1 MMLTEELVNFAHRVI
16 EDPGPDPA
24 LRYQSEQD
32 YERLLS
38 ALLAS
43 HPRREGVWIFAYGSL
58 LWKPEVEHVASR
70 IGTLRGWHR
79 AFCAQITRFRGSK
92 EQPGLMMSLDRGGE
106 CHGVLLKLP
115 SADRDR
121 QLLALLRREII
132 LKPSSNVPRW
142 VTVSTGSGPV
152 RAITFVANRQSP
164 AYVAKLCLD
173 DVAGNLATACGHW
186 GSGAEY
192 LYRTVSWL
200 ASMNIKDRN
209 LWALQAL
216 VAEKIGARLQ
226 LLECVESPPD
236 DTLA

>member
-1 MMLTEELVNFAHRVI
+1 MMLTEELVNLAHRVI

-38 ALLAS
+38 ALLSS
-43 HPRREGVWIFAYGSL
+43 HPRGEGVWIFAYGSL
-58 LWKPEVEHVASR
+58 LWKPEFEHVASR

-79 AFCAQITRFRGSK
+79 AFCVRITRFRGSK
-92 EQPGLMMSLDRGGE
+92 EQPGLMMSLDRGGQ

-121 QLLALLRREII
+121 RLLALLRREII
-132 LKPSSNVPRW
+132 LKPSNNVARW
-142 VTVSTGSGPV
+142 VTVSTGTGPV
-152 RAITFVANRQSP
+152 RAITFVANRRSP
-164 AYVAKLCLD
+164 GYVAKLCLD

-192 LYRTVSWL
+192 LYRTVTWL
-200 ASMNIKDRN
+200 ALMNIRDRN

-216 VAEKIGARLQ
+216 VAEKIGARLAAPR
-226 LLECVESPPD
+226 VRGKP
-236 DTLA
+236 A

>member
-1 MMLTEELVNFAHRVI
+1 MMLTEELVNLVHRVV
-16 EDPGPDPA
+16 EDPGPDPT
-24 LRYQSEQD
+24 LHYQSEED
-32 YERLLS
+32 HERLLS

-79 AFCAQITRFRGSK
+79 AFCVRITRFRGSK
-92 EQPGLMMSLDRGGE
+92 EQPGLMMSLDRGGQ

-121 QLLALLRREII
+121 QILGLLRREII
-132 LKPSSNVPRW
+132 SKPSSNVARW
-142 VTVSTGSGPV
+142 VTVRTESGPM
-152 RAITFVANRQSP
+152 RAITFVANRRSP
-164 AYVAKLCLD
+164 GYVGKIRLD
-173 DVAGNLATACGHW
+173 EVAASLATACGHW

-192 LYRTVSWL
+192 LYRTLSCL
-200 ASMNIKDRN
+200 GLMNIKDRN

-216 VAEKIGARLQ
+216 VAEKIRGRLQ
-226 LLECVESPPD
+226 HLKCMESPPD
-236 DTLA
+236 NILA